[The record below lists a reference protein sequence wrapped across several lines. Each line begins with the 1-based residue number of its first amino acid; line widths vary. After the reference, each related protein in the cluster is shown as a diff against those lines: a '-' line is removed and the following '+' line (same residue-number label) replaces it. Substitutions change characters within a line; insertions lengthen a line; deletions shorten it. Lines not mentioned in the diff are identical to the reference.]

1 MGRWRGIATQDAWG
15 APLSPQGEPA
25 ITEPT
30 ESSAAPRSAAPN
42 SAVRL
47 FVVVATV
54 VLVIDQV
61 TKVLAVEFL
70 EGEPSSTLIPGL
82 LDLTFL
88 RNPGAAFGQGSSMTI
103 VLTLIAIV
111 VAAVVVRMAARL
123 RDRGWAVG
131 LGLLLAG
138 AVGNLVDRLFRE
150 PEPLR
155 GQVVDFIDYGPFVG
169 NVADIALTVAA
180 VVIVWRT
187 VRGVAIDGTK
197 ETR

>member
-1 MGRWRGIATQDAWG
+1 M
-15 APLSPQGEPA
+15 
-25 ITEPT
+25 
-30 ESSAAPRSAAPN
+30 
-42 SAVRL
+42 RL
-47 FVVVATV
+47 FVVVAAV

-103 VLTLIAIV
+103 VLTLVAIV
-111 VAAVVVRMAARL
+111 VAGVVIRMAAQL

-187 VRGVAIDGTK
+187 IRGVAIDGTK

>member
-1 MGRWRGIATQDAWG
+1 M
-15 APLSPQGEPA
+15 
-25 ITEPT
+25 
-30 ESSAAPRSAAPN
+30 
-42 SAVRL
+42 RL
-47 FVVVATV
+47 FIAVAGV

-61 TKVLAVEFL
+61 TKVLAVRFL
-70 EGEPSSTLIPGL
+70 EGEPSTTLIPGL

-111 VAAVVVRMAARL
+111 VAGVVVRMAAKL

-138 AVGNLVDRLFRE
+138 AVGNLIDRLFRE
-150 PEPLR
+150 PKPLS

>member
-1 MGRWRGIATQDAWG
+1 MGRWTGAGAQQARAT
-15 APLSPQGEPA
+15 PLSPQGEPV
-25 ITEPT
+25 ITESA
-30 ESSAAPRSAAPN
+30 ESSVAPRS
-42 SAVRL
+42 SVRL
-47 FVVVATV
+47 FVVVASV

-61 TKVLAVEFL
+61 TKVLAVELL

-103 VLTLIAIV
+103 VLTLIAIAVAGV
-111 VAAVVVRMAARL
+111 VIRMATQL

-138 AVGNLVDRLFRE
+138 AVGNLMDRLFRE

-187 VRGVAIDGTK
+187 IRGVSIDGTK

>member
-1 MGRWRGIATQDAWG
+1 MGPWRRTAQQARAT
-15 APLSPQGEPA
+15 PLSPQGEPA
-25 ITEPT
+25 ITEPA
-30 ESSAAPRSAAPN
+30 ESSTVPR

-47 FVVVATV
+47 FVIVATV

-61 TKVLAVEFL
+61 TKVLAVELL

-111 VAAVVVRMAARL
+111 VAGVVVRMAAQL

-138 AVGNLVDRLFRE
+138 AVGNLIDRLFRE
-150 PEPLR
+150 PKPLR

-187 VRGVAIDGTK
+187 VRGVSIDGTK
-197 ETR
+197 ENR

>member
-1 MGRWRGIATQDAWG
+1 MGRWWG
-15 APLSPQGEPA
+15 VVAHQVRRTPLSPQGEPA

-30 ESSAAPRSAAPN
+30 VSPTVPR

-47 FVVVATV
+47 FVIVAAV

-61 TKVLAVEFL
+61 TKVLAVELL
-70 EGEPSSTLIPGL
+70 EGQPSTTLIPGL

-103 VLTLIAIV
+103 VLTVIAIV
-111 VAAVVVRMAARL
+111 VAGVVLRMATRL

-138 AVGNLVDRLFRE
+138 AVGNLIDRIFRE

-169 NVADIALTVAA
+169 NVADIALTAAA